1 LPANVKGK
9 APFWGFILRLF
20 CATIPLLR
28 ENPPL
33 RDRVRAAYD
42 NNQQHRAHEVVNYV
56 KKPELLAPAGNM
68 EKLKVAI
75 RYGADAVYLGGKAFG
90 LRNMA
95 DNFTLDELREAVDY
109 AHAAGVKVYLTLN
122 AFPGNDDIAA
132 LEEHLREIADIE
144 LDAYIA
150 ADPGVIALIREISPE
165 REIHLST
172 QANTTNWRSARF
184 WQSQGVKRVNLARE
198 MSLPEIRETARKCDM
213 ELEAFVHGAMCISYS
228 GRCLLSS
235 AMTGR
240 DANKGE
246 CTQPCRWNYAIVEES
261 RPGEYFP
268 IEENDGGSFIF
279 NSKDLCLIEHLPD
292 LVQSGVSSLKI
303 EGRMKGIYYAAS
315 VIRIYRAALDSYCED
330 PAGYRLKPE
339 WLEELA
345 KVSHRGYTTGFLLG
359 KPRDLDHEYLSSYVR
374 NFEFVAI
381 VEEEAAKGATRVAVR
396 NRMQLGDQLE
406 LIGQGS
412 SFSSFTLTQMAN
424 EYGEPIQFANPNQRV
439 ILTGLPG
446 AGRFDLIRREKK
458 APAAPLVSLRAAS

>member
-1 LPANVKGK
+1 M
-9 APFWGFILRLF
+9 
-20 CATIPLLR
+20 
-28 ENPPL
+28 
-33 RDRVRAAYD
+33 
-42 NNQQHRAHEVVNYV
+42 

-95 DNFTLDELREAVDY
+95 DNFTQEELLAAVDY
-109 AHAAGVKVYLTLN
+109 AHGHGVKVYLTLN
-122 AFPGNDDIAA
+122 SYPGNDGIAQ
-132 LEEHLREIADIE
+132 LELFLREIAGIN

-150 ADPGVIALIREISPE
+150 ADPGVIDLIREISPG
-165 REIHLST
+165 RDIHLST

-184 WQSQGVKRVNLARE
+184 WQNQGITRVNLARE
-198 MSLPEIRETARKCDM
+198 MPLSEICQTAQRCEL

-268 IEENDGGSFIF
+268 IQEDDEGSYIF
-279 NSKDLCLIEHLPD
+279 NSKDLCLLEQIPE
-292 LVQSGVSSLKI
+292 LVQSGVASLKI

-315 VIRIYRAALDSYCED
+315 VIRVYRAALDSYCQD
-330 PAGYRLKPE
+330 PGNYTLKPE
-339 WLEELA
+339 WLEELS

-359 KPRDLDHEYLSSYVR
+359 KPRDLDHEYWSSYVR
-374 NFEFVAI
+374 NFEFVAL
-381 VEEEAAKGATRVAVR
+381 VEGEAASGGTLVGVR
-396 NRMQLGDQLE
+396 NRMQLGDRLE

-412 SFSSFTLTQMAN
+412 SFSGFTLTRMEDENGIPLQVAH
-424 EYGEPIQFANPNQRV
+424 PNQRV
-439 ILTGLPG
+439 VLPGLPG
-446 AGRFDLIRREKK
+446 AGRFDLIRREK
-458 APAAPLVSLRAAS
+458 AAQVAS

>member
-1 LPANVKGK
+1 M
-9 APFWGFILRLF
+9 
-20 CATIPLLR
+20 
-28 ENPPL
+28 
-33 RDRVRAAYD
+33 
-42 NNQQHRAHEVVNYV
+42 

-90 LRNMA
+90 LRNLA
-95 DNFTLDELREAVDY
+95 GNFTREELSEAVTY
-109 AHAAGVKVYLTLN
+109 AHRRGVKVYLTLN
-122 AFPGNDDIAA
+122 SFPDNRDIFA
-132 LEEHLREIADIE
+132 LEEYLGQIAGIPF
-144 LDAYIA
+144 DAYIA
-150 ADPGVIALIREISPE
+150 ADPGVIALIRELCPE

-184 WQSQGVKRVNLARE
+184 WQALGVKRVNLARE
-198 MSLPEIRETARKCDM
+198 MSLEDIRETAERCEL

-268 IEENDGGSFIF
+268 IQEDDGGSFIF
-279 NSKDLCLIEHLPD
+279 NSKDLCLIGQIPD
-292 LVQSGVSSLKI
+292 LVQSGVGSLKI

-315 VIRIYRAALDSYCED
+315 VIRIYRAALDSYWED
-330 PAGYRLKPE
+330 PQGYRVRPE
-339 WLEELA
+339 WLEELS

-359 KPRDLDHEYLSSYVR
+359 KPRETDHEYLAGYVR

-381 VEEEAAKGATRVAVR
+381 VEGEASGGGTRVAVR
-396 NRMQLGDQLE
+396 NRLQIGDTLE

-412 SFSSFTLTQMAN
+412 TFSSFILAEMQDEA
-424 EYGEPIQFANPNQRV
+424 GLQVQVAHPNQRIV
-439 ILTGLPG
+439 LPG
-446 AGRFDLIRREKK
+446 LLGAGEFDLIRREKS
-458 APAAPLVSLRAAS
+458 AG

>member
-1 LPANVKGK
+1 MRSK
-9 APFWGFILRLF
+9 
-20 CATIPLLR
+20 
-28 ENPPL
+28 
-33 RDRVRAAYD
+33 
-42 NNQQHRAHEVVNYV
+42 NNV

-90 LRNMA
+90 LRNLA
-95 DNFTLDELREAVDY
+95 DNFTIEELREAVAY
-109 AHAAGVKVYLTLN
+109 AHERGVKVYLTLN
-122 AFPGNDDIAA
+122 AFPGNDGIAA
-132 LEEHLREIADIE
+132 LEDYLREIAAIG

-198 MSLPEIRETARKCDM
+198 MPLAEIGETALNCDL
-213 ELEAFVHGAMCISYS
+213 ELEVFVHGAMCISYS

-268 IEENDGGSFIF
+268 IQEDDGGSYIF
-279 NSKDLCLIEHLPD
+279 NSKDLCLIEHIPE

-315 VIRIYRAALDSYCED
+315 VTRIYRAALDSYCED

-345 KVSHRGYTTGFLLG
+345 KVSHRGYTTGFLFG
-359 KPRDLDHEYLSSYVR
+359 KPRELDHEYWSSYVR
-374 NFEFVAI
+374 NYEFVAV
-381 VEEEAAKGATRVAVR
+381 VEGEAACGATLVAVR
-396 NRMQLGDQLE
+396 NRMQRGDRLE

-412 SFSSFTLTQMAN
+412 SFSSFTLTQMQDESGQPVQVAH
-424 EYGEPIQFANPNQRV
+424 PNQRV
-439 ILTGLPG
+439 VLTGLPD
-446 AGRFDLIRREKK
+446 AGRFDLIRREKQV
-458 APAAPLVSLRAAS
+458 AG

>member
-1 LPANVKGK
+1 
-9 APFWGFILRLF
+9 
-20 CATIPLLR
+20 
-28 ENPPL
+28 
-33 RDRVRAAYD
+33 
-42 NNQQHRAHEVVNYV
+42 
-56 KKPELLAPAGNM
+56 M

-90 LRNMA
+90 LRNLA
-95 DNFTLDELREAVDY
+95 DNFSVAELGEAVAY
-109 AHAAGVKVYLTLN
+109 AHRHGVKVYLTLN
-122 AFPGNDDIAA
+122 AFPDNGDIGA
-132 LEEHLREIADIE
+132 LQSYLAEIAQIAV
-144 LDAYIA
+144 DAYIA
-150 ADPGVIALIREISPE
+150 ADPGVIALIRELYPE

-198 MSLPEIRETARKCDM
+198 MSLQDIRETAGRCDM

-228 GRCLLSS
+228 GRCLISS

-268 IEENDGGSFIF
+268 IREDDGGSFIF

-292 LVQSGVSSLKI
+292 LVRSGVASLKI

-315 VIRIYRAALDSYCED
+315 VIRIYRAALDSYWED
-330 PAGYRLKPE
+330 PQGYALRPE
-339 WLEELA
+339 WLEELS

-359 KPRDLDHEYLSSYVR
+359 KPRDVDHEYLSSYVR

-381 VEEEAAKGATRVAVR
+381 VEGEAPCGGTLVAVR
-396 NRMQLGDQLE
+396 NRLRLGDALE

-412 SFSSFTLTQMAN
+412 SFSSFTLTGMRS
-424 EYGEPIQFANPNQRV
+424 ESGEPLQVAHPNQRV
-439 ILTGLPG
+439 VLPG
-446 AGRFDLIRREKK
+446 IAGAGEFDLIRREKPAK
-458 APAAPLVSLRAAS
+458 AA

>member
-1 LPANVKGK
+1 LKK
-9 APFWGFILRLF
+9 
-20 CATIPLLR
+20 
-28 ENPPL
+28 
-33 RDRVRAAYD
+33 
-42 NNQQHRAHEVVNYV
+42 Q
-56 KKPELLAPAGNM
+56 KPELLAPAGNM

-90 LRNMA
+90 LRNLA
-95 DNFTLDELREAVDY
+95 GNFTLPELGEAVAY
-109 AHAAGVKVYLTLN
+109 AHARGVKVYLTLN
-122 AFPGNDDIAA
+122 AFPDNSELTL
-132 LEEHLREIADIE
+132 LERYLGEIAE
-144 LDAYIA
+144 VAFDAYIV
-150 ADPGVIALIREISPE
+150 ADPGVIALIREIYPE

-184 WQSQGVKRVNLARE
+184 WQSQGIKRVNLARE
-198 MSLPEIRETARKCDM
+198 MSLADIRETADRCDL

-268 IEENDGGSFIF
+268 IQEDDGGSFIF
-279 NSKDLCLIEHLPD
+279 NSKDLCLIEQLPD
-292 LVQSGVSSLKI
+292 LVQAGVNSLKI

-315 VIRIYRAALDSYCED
+315 VIRIYRAALDSYWED
-330 PAGYRLKPE
+330 PDAYCLKPE

-359 KPRDLDHEYLSSYVR
+359 KPRDLDHEYLSDYVR

-381 VEEEAAKGATRVAVR
+381 VEGEAAGGGTLVAVR
-396 NRMQLGDQLE
+396 NHMELGDTLE

-412 SFSSFTLTQMAN
+412 SFSSFTLTGMLSESGLPLQV
-424 EYGEPIQFANPNQRV
+424 ANPNQRV
-439 ILTGLPG
+439 VLQGLSG
-446 AGRFDLIRREKK
+446 AGAFDLIRREKTAK
-458 APAAPLVSLRAAS
+458 VAS

>member
-1 LPANVKGK
+1 
-9 APFWGFILRLF
+9 
-20 CATIPLLR
+20 
-28 ENPPL
+28 
-33 RDRVRAAYD
+33 
-42 NNQQHRAHEVVNYV
+42 V

-95 DNFTLDELREAVDY
+95 DNFTQDELREAVGY
-109 AHAAGVKVYLTLN
+109 AHRHSVKVYLTLN
-122 AFPGNDDIAA
+122 AYPGNDGIAE
-132 LEEHLREIADIE
+132 LESYLRQIADIRI
-144 LDAYIA
+144 DAYIA
-150 ADPGVIALIREISPE
+150 ADPGVIDLIREISPE
-165 REIHLST
+165 RDIHLST

-184 WQSQGVKRVNLARE
+184 WQTQGITRVNLARE
-198 MSLPEIRETARKCDM
+198 MPLTEICQTAQKCEL

-268 IEENDGGSFIF
+268 ILEDDEGSYIF
-279 NSKDLCLIEHLPD
+279 NSKDLCLIEQIPE
-292 LVQSGVSSLKI
+292 LVRSGVSSLKI

-315 VIRIYRAALDSYCED
+315 VIRVYRAALDSYCED
-330 PAGYRLKPE
+330 PAHYRLKPE
-339 WLEELA
+339 WLAELA

-359 KPRDLDHEYLSSYVR
+359 KPRDVDHEYWSDYVR
-374 NFEFVAI
+374 DYEFVAL
-381 VEEEAAKGATRVAVR
+381 VEGEAPGGGTLVGVR
-396 NRMQLGDQLE
+396 NRLKLGDRLE

-412 SFSSFTLTQMAN
+412 SFSSFTLTHMEDENGLPLQVAH
-424 EYGEPIQFANPNQRV
+424 PNQRV
-439 ILTGLPG
+439 VLSGLSG
-446 AGRFDLIRREKK
+446 AGRFDLIRREKTTQ
-458 APAAPLVSLRAAS
+458 VAS